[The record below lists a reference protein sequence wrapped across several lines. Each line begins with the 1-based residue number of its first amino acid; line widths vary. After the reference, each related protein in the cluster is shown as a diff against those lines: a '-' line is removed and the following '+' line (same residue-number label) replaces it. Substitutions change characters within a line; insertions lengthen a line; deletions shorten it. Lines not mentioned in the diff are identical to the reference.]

1 VPLTFNGDDEL
12 RDDGEHFSTTLLEHI
27 EDTLNGEETIWVLL
41 LTDTLEENGQV
52 VVVVKL
58 LNLNFPIYSILR
70 AVLNSNG
77 KVTTVV
83 ESAELACRD
92 GAIVKGTS
100 SWLLGRRLVLGLE
113 EADCAATNTLTLL
126 NGG

>member
-1 VPLTFNGDDEL
+1 VSLTFNGDDEL
-12 RDDGEHFSTTLLEHI
+12 RNDGEHFSTTLLEHI

-70 AVLNSNG
+70 AVLNSDW
-77 KVTTVV
+77 KVSTII
-83 ESAELACRD
+83 ESTELACRD

-113 EADCAATNTLTLL
+113 EADCAATNTFTLL

>member
-1 VPLTFNGDDEL
+1 VSLTFNGDDEL

-70 AVLNSNG
+70 AVLNSDW
-77 KVTTVV
+77 KVSTII
-83 ESAELACRD
+83 ESTELACRD

-113 EADCAATNTLTLL
+113 EADCAATNTFTLL

>member
-1 VPLTFNGDDEL
+1 MSLTFNGDDEL
-12 RDDGEHFSTTLLEHI
+12 GDDGEDFSTTLLEHI
-27 EDTLNGEETIWVLL
+27 ENTLNGEETVWVLL

-52 VVVVKL
+52 VMVVKL

-70 AVLNSNG
+70 AVLNSDG

-83 ESAELACRD
+83 ESTELASRNRTL
-92 GAIVKGTS
+92 VKGTS
-100 SWLLGRRLVLGLE
+100 SWLLGCRLILGLK
-113 EADCAATNTLTLL
+113 EADSAAADTLTLL